1 MRGHGGNVKKT
12 GKRAAALL
20 LSWAMA
26 LGGGSMP
33 VMAETVPGRETV
45 REETEAGQAE
55 SQENGQ
61 TGPQGQETAQPG
73 AVPEER
79 AGGPQ
84 IAAPSALLME
94 ASTGTVIFEKNA
106 DEPRNPASVTKIMT
120 LILIF
125 DALQSGKIRLDDLV
139 VTSAY
144 AKSMGGSQVFL
155 AENEV
160 QTLETMIKC
169 IAVASG
175 NDASVAV
182 AEYIAGSEEA
192 FVDQMNQKAAELGMV
207 DTHFEDCCGLTDSDG
222 HYTTAMDVAIMSRE
236 LTVKYPQVF
245 EYTGIWMED
254 ITHETRQ
261 GSSTFTLNSTNKLL
275 KQYQWATGLKTGST
289 SKAKFCLSATATKD
303 GIDLIAVVMGAPDYK
318 ARFKDAQT
326 LLSYGFNVSDLYLD
340 ENTDVLED
348 LRIEGGV
355 EDTVPVR
362 YQSEFRYLDTEGNSL
377 DGVKK
382 TIELP
387 EEAQAPV
394 AKGAEAGRAVYL
406 LNGVEIGSVPI
417 LYENDV
423 AKAVYKDYLF
433 KIMEFYLL

>member
-1 MRGHGGNVKKT
+1 MQKNR
-12 GKRAAALL
+12 KRIFTWILLFTVSIQVFWWDGISVSAEPAAI
-20 LSWAMA
+20 
-26 LGGGSMP
+26 
-33 VMAETVPGRETV
+33 E
-45 REETEAGQAE
+45 
-55 SQENGQ
+55 
-61 TGPQGQETAQPG
+61 
-73 AVPEER
+73 
-79 AGGPQ
+79 
-84 IAAPSALLME
+84 APSAVLLE
-94 ASTGTVIFEKNA
+94 SSTGKVIFEQNA
-106 DEPRNPASVTKIMT
+106 RERRSPASITKIMT
-120 LILIF
+120 LLLTF
-125 DALQSGKIRLDDLV
+125 EALDQGKIKLEDP
-139 VTSAY
+139 VTVSAY
-144 AKSMGGSQVFL
+144 ASSMGGSQVFL

-355 EDTVPVR
+355 EDT
-362 YQSEFRYLDTEGNSL
+362 GH
-377 DGVKK
+377 
-382 TIELP
+382 
-387 EEAQAPV
+387 
-394 AKGAEAGRAVYL
+394 
-406 LNGVEIGSVPI
+406 
-417 LYENDV
+417 
-423 AKAVYKDYLF
+423 
-433 KIMEFYLL
+433 

>member
-1 MRGHGGNVKKT
+1 M
-12 GKRAAALL
+12 
-20 LSWAMA
+20 
-26 LGGGSMP
+26 
-33 VMAETVPGRETV
+33 TV
-45 REETEAGQAE
+45 
-55 SQENGQ
+55 
-61 TGPQGQETAQPG
+61 
-73 AVPEER
+73 
-79 AGGPQ
+79 
-84 IAAPSALLME
+84 
-94 ASTGTVIFEKNA
+94 
-106 DEPRNPASVTKIMT
+106 
-120 LILIF
+120 
-125 DALQSGKIRLDDLV
+125 
-139 VTSAY
+139 SAY
-144 AKSMGGSQVFL
+144 ASSMGGSQVFL

-160 QTLETMIKC
+160 QTLETLIKC

-236 LTVKYPQVF
+236 LTVKYPKVF

-340 ENTDVLED
+340 ENTDALED

-433 KIMEFYLL
+433 KNNGILSFVSPKNMLYYRTYWQLTGNRPWGQRIWMW

>member
-1 MRGHGGNVKKT
+1 MQKNKKNICGWILLFAVSIQVFWWDGIT
-12 GKRAAALL
+12 ASAEPAAI
-20 LSWAMA
+20 
-26 LGGGSMP
+26 
-33 VMAETVPGRETV
+33 E
-45 REETEAGQAE
+45 
-55 SQENGQ
+55 
-61 TGPQGQETAQPG
+61 
-73 AVPEER
+73 
-79 AGGPQ
+79 
-84 IAAPSALLME
+84 APSAVLLE
-94 ASTGTVIFEKNA
+94 SSTGKVIFEQNA
-106 DEPRNPASVTKIMT
+106 RERRSPASITKIMT
-120 LILIF
+120 LLLTF
-125 DALQSGKIRLDDLV
+125 EALDQGKIKLEDP
-139 VTSAY
+139 VTVSAY
-144 AKSMGGSQVFL
+144 ASSMGGSQVFL

-192 FVDQMNQKAAELGMV
+192 FVEKMNEKAAELGMV

-261 GSSTFTLNSTNKLL
+261 GSSRFTLNSTNKLL

-289 SKAKFCLSATATKD
+289 SKAKFCLSATASKD
-303 GIDLIAVVMGAPDYK
+303 GIDLIAVIMGAPDYK

-340 ENTDVLED
+340 ENTDVLEE
-348 LRIEGGV
+348 LRVEGGV
-355 EDTVPVR
+355 EDTVSVR

-377 DGVKK
+377 AGVEKN
-382 TIELP
+382 IELP
-387 EEAQAPV
+387 ETAKAPV
-394 AKGAEAGRAVYL
+394 VKGDEAGRAVYV
-406 LNGVEIGSVPI
+406 LNGVEIGSIPI
-417 LYENDV
+417 LYDGDV
-423 AKAVYKDYLF
+423 AKAVYKDYLL